1 MTRPMSKEL
10 FIPNRI
16 FGIYENPDS
25 WMIISKQPLLT
36 TAQALV
42 DIVMHIRRSSKMP
55 YPNPGVDGLMIC

>member
-1 MTRPMSKEL
+1 
-10 FIPNRI
+10 
-16 FGIYENPDS
+16 
-25 WMIISKQPLLT
+25 MIISKQPLLT